1 MERELLRKVQL
12 EQLNIAKEI
21 DRICKKNNIKY
32 FLDSGSMLGA
42 VRHKGFI
49 PWDDDLDIGML
60 REDYEK
66 FNAIA
71 PNELG
76 DDYCWQTWNNDN
88 QYAVPFG
95 KVRKKGTIYLE
106 KRSPVLK
113 ENGIFVD
120 ILPYDFAPEDP
131 IAWKK
136 LWRKHNEIYQSLL
149 VKSHYKPWI
158 INGKTKL
165 KTRIH
170 FLYYK
175 VLSFFKTR
183 RQFIDDYERITESV
197 NLSKCVYQQTGT
209 KRYDIRWFDSVIYVD
224 FEDTQLPILSCYHD
238 WLSEA
243 YGDYMTPPPESERED
258 KHEIYIIEF

>member
-1 MERELLRKVQL
+1 MEQELLRRVQL

-21 DRICKKNNIKY
+21 DRVCRKNNIQY

-42 VRHKGFI
+42 VRHRGFI

-60 REDYEK
+60 REDYNR
-66 FNAIA
+66 FSAIA
-71 PNELG
+71 SDELG
-76 DDYCWQTWNNDN
+76 DSYVWQTWNNDS

-120 ILPYDFAPEDP
+120 VLPYDYAPEDNME
-131 IAWKK
+131 WKK

-158 INGKTKL
+158 INGKTKT

-170 FLYYK
+170 FIYYRFLSMFLTRKQLIQQYEAITDK
-175 VLSFFKTR
+175 VNSTN
-183 RQFIDDYERITESV
+183 Y
-197 NLSKCVYQQTGT
+197 VYQQTGT
-209 KRYDIRWFDSVIYVD
+209 KRYCIDWFKSVIYVD
-224 FEDTQLPILSCYHD
+224 FEDVKLPILSSYHE

-258 KHEIYIIEF
+258 KHEIYKIEF